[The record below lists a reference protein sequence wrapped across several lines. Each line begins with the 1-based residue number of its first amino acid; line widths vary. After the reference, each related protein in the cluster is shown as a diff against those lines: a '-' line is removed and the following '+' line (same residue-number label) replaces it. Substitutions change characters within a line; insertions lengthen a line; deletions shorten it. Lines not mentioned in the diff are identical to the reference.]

1 MGDGMSFV
9 LFVGLAI
16 LGLYFIAMMI
26 LLPFVVFKIREE
38 LSTITAG
45 IIHLA
50 KEVSTMGETLRTI
63 NKNIY
68 IMAQRESRREL
79 FEQTPRSQTPDAV
92 KKTPEN
98 ETDRK
103 FTF

>member
-1 MGDGMSFV
+1 MGDGMSLV

-26 LLPFVVFKIREE
+26 LLPFVIFKIREE

-45 IIHLA
+45 LIHLA
-50 KEVSTMGETLRTI
+50 KEVSTMAETLRTI

-79 FEQTPRSQTPDAV
+79 FENAPRSQAPDAA
-92 KKTPEN
+92 KKSQED
-98 ETDRK
+98 ETDPK